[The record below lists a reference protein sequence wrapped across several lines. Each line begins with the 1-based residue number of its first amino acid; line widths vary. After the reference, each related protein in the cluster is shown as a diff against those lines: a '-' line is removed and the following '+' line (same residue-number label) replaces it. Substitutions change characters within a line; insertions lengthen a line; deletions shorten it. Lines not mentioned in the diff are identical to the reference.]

1 MSKEYIIINDD
12 NSVSIAEINTGTNLE
27 PDQQDDIL
35 SISIALEGDGFFPKF
50 MEEIGKLG
58 DLSNLDLND
67 YINLLTIYRKL

>member
-1 MSKEYIIINDD
+1 MPKEYIIINDD
-12 NSVSIAEINTGTNLE
+12 NSVNIDEINTGTNLE

-35 SISIALEGDGFFPKF
+35 SIAEAIDGDGFFPKF

-58 DLSNLDLND
+58 DLSNLDVMD